1 MRHDL
6 TDLRLFVNVGETLN
20 LTRAAERTFLSL
32 PAASARVKNMEEA
45 FKARLLVR
53 MATGVALTPA
63 GEVLLKHA
71 NAVFRQL
78 ECLNADLQP
87 YASGL
92 KGLRLLANT
101 TATNSFL
108 ADALSTFLAENPD
121 VDVELEEKISG
132 DIVIAIRAGAGD
144 LGIVAGNID
153 VEGLDVTPLFRD
165 ELTVVAA
172 LDHPLASLESAHFAD
187 LIDAYQFVGIHPN
200 SAIQTFLEDIASGL
214 GKRICQRVHVG
225 SFEAVCRMVEAGA
238 GIAVP
243 RLRRALQ
250 PAGRVARAQA
260 RRSVGA
266 ARPLAVPPARPRPA
280 QLRRVFHRPP
290 AAGGAGAV
298 APAGRPLGV

>member
-1 MRHDL
+1 
-6 TDLRLFVNVGETLN
+6 
-20 LTRAAERTFLSL
+20 
-32 PAASARVKNMEEA
+32 
-45 FKARLLVR
+45 

-92 KGLRLLANT
+92 KGRLRLLANT
-101 TATNSFL
+101 TANSFL

-238 GIAVP
+238 GIAVVP
-243 RLRRALQ
+243 RACAARYSRR
-250 PAGRVARAQA
+250 GVARAQA
-260 RRSVGA
+260 RRSVALRDRLLCRQRGRDLPSFAECFIGHLQRA
-266 ARPLAVPPARPRPA
+266 AQA
-280 QLRRVFHRPP
+280 Q
-290 AAGGAGAV
+290 
-298 APAGRPLGV
+298 

>member
-1 MRHDL
+1 M
-6 TDLRLFVNVGETLN
+6 
-20 LTRAAERTFLSL
+20 
-32 PAASARVKNMEEA
+32 
-45 FKARLLVR
+45 
-53 MATGVALTPA
+53 
-63 GEVLLKHA
+63 
-71 NAVFRQL
+71 
-78 ECLNADLQP
+78 
-87 YASGL
+87 
-92 KGLRLLANT
+92 
-101 TATNSFL
+101 
-108 ADALSTFLAENPD
+108 
-121 VDVELEEKISG
+121 DVELEEKISG

-225 SFEAVCRMVEAGA
+225 SFEAVCRMVEPAPA
-238 GIAVP
+238 SPWCRAPAP
-243 RLRRALQ
+243 RAT
-250 PAGRVARAQA
+250 AGRARCTCSSSTIRGRCAT
-260 RRSVGA
+260 
-266 ARPLAVPPARPRPA
+266 LAVPPARPRPA

-298 APAGRPLGV
+298 APAGDRWACKSDFRGAR